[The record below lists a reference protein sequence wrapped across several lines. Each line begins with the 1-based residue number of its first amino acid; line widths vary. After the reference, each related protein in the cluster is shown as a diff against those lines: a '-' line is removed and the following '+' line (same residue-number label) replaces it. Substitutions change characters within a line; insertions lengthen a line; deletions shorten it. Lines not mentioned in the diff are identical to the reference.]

1 MKIIFGLGWEQNK
14 VKNHLKAFKDSSA
27 ADLFEKY
34 RVRISHDFPCEAMPM
49 SFDNLK
55 KQTGLIW
62 ICERA
67 QIKNKQKSRMLSSE
81 ELAVCFQK
89 VCDSG
94 TKSLTVWI
102 GGPDGLTPEQLN
114 SIQTDLL
121 WSFGPLTLPHE
132 LASVVAAEQLYRA
145 VSILKNHP
153 YHSGH

>member
-1 MKIIFGLGWEQNK
+1 MKIIFGLGWVEGK
-14 VKNHLKAFKDSSA
+14 VKNYRKLFKDVSA

-34 RVRISHDFPCEAMPM
+34 RERISHDYFCEAIPM
-49 SFDNLK
+49 SFEELK

-67 QIKNKQKSRMLSSE
+67 KKCKMLTSE
-81 ELAVCFQK
+81 DLALRFQK

-94 TKSLTVWI
+94 SKSLTIWI
-102 GGPDGLTPEQLN
+102 GGPDGLAADQLH
-114 SIQTDLL
+114 SLQVDLI